1 MTELKKKRIKTVLKY
16 TWPFFI
22 IVALLVFL
30 AMSLVFRI
38 AHPIPAYKTLTL
50 FVAGQVTDSNKLRED
65 MFNKFEDKEIR
76 SFSCISSLPN
86 DSHYRTKLTVNGYQS
101 ADVLILPTS
110 TLEGISNLGSVSIP
124 LTDALVDSYFQG
136 YSLYAQNETNYGIK
150 IDKDKVA
157 QYMTLP
163 DEECFMLLNGRSKN
177 LGDYTL
183 VEPVV
188 EHDMALQVAKEWG
201 K

>member
-1 MTELKKKRIKTVLKY
+1 MTELKKTRIKTVLKY
-16 TWPFFI
+16 TWPFYF
-22 IVALLVFL
+22 IVALIIFI
-30 AMSLVFRI
+30 AMGVIFRV
-38 AHPIPAYKTLTL
+38 AHPIPAYKVLTV
-50 FVAGQVTDSNKLRED
+50 FVAGRVTDSNKLTKD
-65 MFNKFEDKEIR
+65 MLDKFEDKEIR
-76 SFSCISSLPN
+76 SFSCMSARPT
-86 DSHYRTKLTVNGYQS
+86 DSHYSTKLTVNGYQS

-110 TLEGISNLGSVSIP
+110 TLEGISDLGSIAIKLSDP
-124 LTDALVDSYFQG
+124 LVNSYYQG

-183 VEPVV
+183 SEPIS
-188 EHDMALQVAKEWG
+188 EHDMALLVAKDWG
-201 K
+201 M